1 MQSVNAGARLRT
13 AIFGVFTGSLISVAL
28 FSTASKADF
37 FDDLFG
43 FDHPVARRADHYS
56 GDRHQGPSGAVRLR
70 ARVRSAHVADDHRE
84 RSRRP
89 QVASIR
95 HDFDRRE
102 EAAGTA
108 AATGSRPIKPAFCV
122 REAAPARMSR
132 FTQLLNDSTL
142 RAGDIVVT
150 ATGVRVFHGG
160 GACPH
165 KARDF
170 LALNGSGL
178 PKGQLR
184 MLAGLEVVTPG
195 NFHEL
200 HR

>member
-1 MQSVNAGARLRT
+1 MQSVKTGARVRT
-13 AIFGVFTGSLISVAL
+13 AIFGAFTGSLISVAL

-37 FDDLFG
+37 FDELFG
-43 FDHPVARRADHYS
+43 FDQPVTRRADHYY

-70 ARVRSAHVADDHRE
+70 ARARSAHVADDHRE
-84 RSRRP
+84 RSRRS
-89 QVASIR
+89 QVAYIR
-95 HDFDRRE
+95 HGFDRWE
-102 EAAGTA
+102 EAANAA
-108 AATGSRPIKPAFCV
+108 AATGSRPIKPAFCA
-122 REAAPARMSR
+122 RETEPARMSR
-132 FTQLLNDSTL
+132 FAQLLNDSTL

-170 LALNGSGL
+170 LALHGSGL

-184 MLAGLEVVTPG
+184 MLAGLEVMTPG
-195 NFHEL
+195 NVHEL
-200 HR
+200 HH